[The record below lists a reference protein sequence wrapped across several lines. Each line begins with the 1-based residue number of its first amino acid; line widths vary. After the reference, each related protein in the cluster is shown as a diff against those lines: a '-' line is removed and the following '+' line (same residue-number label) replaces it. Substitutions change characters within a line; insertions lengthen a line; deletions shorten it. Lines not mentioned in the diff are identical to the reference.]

1 MWLSIKDLWRHNR
14 ILLVAFVTALSLA
27 GFFGVKA
34 ASQMIYWAD
43 PAHQDQTIAGWMTPR
58 YVGQSYQVPPAVIED
73 ALQITRGLTPRRA
86 SLETLAIENDMSM
99 DEMQASVDEAVAR
112 WRAANPRRDQ

>member
-58 YVGQSYQVPPAVIED
+58 YVGQSYQVPPAVIE
-73 ALQITRGLTPRRA
+73 
-86 SLETLAIENDMSM
+86 ENDMSM